1 MKRVI
6 ALLALALA
14 FAPLG
19 AFAQSGTAAPSFV
32 LEFVDGSTLTVVTP
46 DGVTLAYGTGI
57 LEADSVPVGSTIKTG
72 ADTTAEF
79 RMVPNKTLVK
89 IARGTTIRLEKLG
102 ATPADPNVIA
112 LAAGKIRAV
121 AAKGGKYEVKTPTT
135 VAGVRG
141 TDFTLSFEDGI
152 KNVLT
157 VKEGLVDFA
166 RLAADGSLTDSLS
179 VAAGQ
184 FADAFSSS
192 FQAAAF
198 TAELFA
204 SEFGDVG
211 IDELK
216 IDAIKAIGADAGT
229 GAGSDIA
236 SGDGTAADDGT
247 IAEAGDEGEPS
258 ILPDAEPAVESALI
272 QWMREYLGMEIGSIA
287 IDGVTYS
294 KAVLQPVIKLGKLEA
309 ALYLPIVYSSN
320 LFDPADWYKPRGN
333 DEWDFG
339 AEYGWKEEP
348 VLAAVDALRDTA
360 LKFRYLEYGEPLED
374 EFFFKL
380 GNVPDFTVGHGLIVR
395 NYANDADFPAVRKL
409 GLNFGLDLGGW
420 GFEALVNDALYP
432 EIYGGRLYARP
443 IKDFGLAL
451 GLQGVVDWSPA
462 RALDQASVPG
472 VSAADVGDPIFIS
485 AGLDFDLPVVDLG
498 IFSARLFAEGAL
510 TVPYTRTDVGTATAG
525 LQSGLVWDGSTLR
538 NWGAAS
544 GLMGNILFIDWRLE
558 YRYFTGLFR
567 PAFYDSGYDR
577 KRTAYAV
584 EYAQY
589 YDDPIAYGDL
599 KPAVM
604 GIYGEGGGSILKD
617 KLTFDFGYF
626 WPWSPEAGGS
636 LMDQLA
642 VADDYFVA
650 RLAIKKGLIPL
661 IDAAGSI
668 SYEHT
673 KFVRTLAGLEG
684 GDVTL
689 FDENTVFKGEI
700 VVPVPKAPGLDLA
713 VLFSTAT
720 ARDPATGEILFLGD
734 GRPEII
740 PVISIET
747 RLSF

>member
-6 ALLALALA
+6 ALLTLALA
-14 FAPLG
+14 IAPFG
-19 AFAQSGTAAPSFV
+19 AFAQSGSAAPSFV

-57 LEADSVPVGSTIKTG
+57 LEADAVPVGSTIKTG

-102 ATPADPNVIA
+102 ASPAETNVIA

-141 TDFTLSFEDGI
+141 TDFTLSFEDGV
-152 KNVLT
+152 KNILT

-166 RLAADGSLTDSLS
+166 RIGADGSLGASLS

-184 FADAFSSS
+184 FADAFGDS

-198 TAELFA
+198 SPEIFA

-216 IDAIKAIGADAGT
+216 IQAIQAIE
-229 GAGSDIA
+229 GAGAADSEPPADLA
-236 SGDGTAADDGT
+236 SGDGEAADDGT
-247 IAEAGDEGEPS
+247 AEAAGDEGEPS
-258 ILPDAEPAVESALI
+258 ILPDAEPAVESAFI
-272 QWMREYLGMEIGSIA
+272 EWMREYLGMEIGSIA

-339 AEYGWKEEP
+339 TGYGWKEDP
-348 VLAAVDALRDTA
+348 FLAAVDALRDTA

-432 EIYGGRLYARP
+432 EIYGGRIYTRP
-443 IKDFGLAL
+443 VEDFGLAL

-462 RALDQASVPG
+462 RGLDEAAVAG

-485 AGLDFDLPVVDLG
+485 AGLDFDLPLVDL
-498 IFSARLFAEGAL
+498 
-510 TVPYTRTDVGTATAG
+510 
-525 LQSGLVWDGSTLR
+525 
-538 NWGAAS
+538 
-544 GLMGNILFIDWRLE
+544 
-558 YRYFTGLFR
+558 
-567 PAFYDSGYDR
+567 
-577 KRTAYAV
+577 
-584 EYAQY
+584 
-589 YDDPIAYGDL
+589 
-599 KPAVM
+599 
-604 GIYGEGGGSILKD
+604 
-617 KLTFDFGYF
+617 
-626 WPWSPEAGGS
+626 
-636 LMDQLA
+636 
-642 VADDYFVA
+642 
-650 RLAIKKGLIPL
+650 
-661 IDAAGSI
+661 
-668 SYEHT
+668 
-673 KFVRTLAGLEG
+673 
-684 GDVTL
+684 
-689 FDENTVFKGEI
+689 
-700 VVPVPKAPGLDLA
+700 
-713 VLFSTAT
+713 
-720 ARDPATGEILFLGD
+720 
-734 GRPEII
+734 
-740 PVISIET
+740 
-747 RLSF
+747 